1 MTWEPAPIG
10 RGADGVCWPSN
21 RVISVKN
28 EAGEETIPLE
38 EFERRVREGRI
49 APSTPVRLT
58 VLTGERWVDAREL
71 ELFQRLYAP
80 VRIHFTRA
88 FSLGRFPF
96 VTTGLVL
103 LQIVLFFGLAGSAR
117 IIALDPLID
126 AGAKVHP
133 NILELGE
140 TWRLLTANVLHRDR
154 MHLLF
159 NMFFLFN
166 VGGTIENAYRLRD
179 YVLILVASAVGTTV
193 FSTLMSS
200 LPSVGASGMVLGLF
214 GSASVFGYKYGE
226 ILPSRYRRYFG
237 GAVLPYALFILYV
250 GLATRDTDNWGH
262 LGGLLAGVLATIP
275 LDPKLLHLGRP
286 TTFSDKYASGL
297 AAAAIVALVLAL
309 GPVVRAAG
317 PSYRTFVEEES
328 GISFSYPAR
337 WTFGENHLGYAAAGN
352 TLGVSIG
359 VRAERRT
366 THPISVDAV
375 RRRFLEDELARR
387 EKAGDIAAVRVLA
400 ERPYLIDGGEA
411 VQLDIALDSRAGPQR
426 TRNILIARGHYSY
439 ALVLSAPR
447 GWVEAY
453 GPIFDEMMTQAL
465 LTEPRPLAKA
475 KQKVSTFPGMSSAH
489 VELADQLASIGEVDA
504 SRSAY
509 ERALA
514 ALPTHKEALYGLA
527 KLTADYGGDLD
538 RGERI
543 ASDLWR
549 HQPEEAAY
557 AVLVAELRKRM
568 GRVEG
573 ACAALQETLDRATD
587 PPEDLRER
595 LRALACRRGV
605 VAP

>member
-1 MTWEPAPIG
+1 MGYAHSPNP
-10 RGADGVCWPSN
+10 
-21 RVISVKN
+21 VISVRID
-28 EAGEETIPLE
+28 AGEETIPLE

-49 APSTPVRLT
+49 APSTPVRLP
-58 VLTGERWVDAREL
+58 VLTGDRWVDAREL

-88 FSLGRFPF
+88 FTLGRFPF
-96 VTTGLVL
+96 VTTGLCL
-103 LQIVLFFGLAGSAR
+103 LQVILFFGIAGSAR

-126 AGAKVHP
+126 AGAKMHP

-179 YVLILVASAVGTTV
+179 YLLILLASAIGTTI
-193 FSTLMSS
+193 FSTFMSS

-262 LGGLLAGVLATIP
+262 LGGLLAGLLVTIP
-275 LDPKLLHLGRP
+275 LEPKLLHLGRP
-286 TTFSDKYASGL
+286 PTFFARYASVL
-297 AAAAIVALVLAL
+297 AAVAIVALVLGL
-309 GPVVRAAG
+309 GPIVRGMG
-317 PSYRTFVEEES
+317 PSYRAFEEEES
-328 GISFSYPAR
+328 GIRFSYPAR

-352 TLGVSIG
+352 ALGVSIG

-366 THPISVDAV
+366 THPIRVEAV

-387 EKAGDIAAVRVLA
+387 ENSGDIAAVQVLS
-400 ERPYLIDGGEA
+400 ERPFLIDGGEA
-411 VQLDIALDSRAGPQR
+411 VELVIAVDSRAGPQL
-426 TRNILIARGHYSY
+426 TKNVLIARGHYSY

-447 GWVEAY
+447 AWADDY
-453 GPIFDEMMTQAL
+453 APIFDEMMQRAE
-465 LTEPRPLAKA
+465 LTEPRSLVKA
-475 KQKVSTFPGMSSAH
+475 MRKVETFPGMSSAH
-489 VELADQLASIGEVDA
+489 VELADQLAAIGRTDA
-504 SRSAY
+504 ARSAY

-514 ALPTHKEALYGLA
+514 ALPTHRDALYGLA

-538 RGERI
+538 RSERI
-543 ASDLWR
+543 AADLWR
-549 HQPEEAAY
+549 AQPEEAAY

-568 GRVEG
+568 GQVEG

-595 LRALACRRGV
+595 LRALACRR
-605 VAP
+605 